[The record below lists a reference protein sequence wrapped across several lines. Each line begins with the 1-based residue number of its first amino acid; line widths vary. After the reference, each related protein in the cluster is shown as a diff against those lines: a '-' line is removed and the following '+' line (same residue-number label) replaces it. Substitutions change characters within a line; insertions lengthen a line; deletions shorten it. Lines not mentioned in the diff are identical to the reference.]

1 MDGWMEAELM
11 WWSLP
16 FEWRGATTSRMCLES
31 NSRGVALGGY
41 STKSPFSYSY
51 LLVEE
56 GHSIPRKIYYLFP
69 RRIWQANF

>member
-31 NSRGVALGGY
+31 NSRGVALGAEGGGGLFHEEPFLLFI
-41 STKSPFSYSY
+41 SPCR
-51 LLVEE
+51 
-56 GHSIPRKIYYLFP
+56 GGP
-69 RRIWQANF
+69 